1 MCKRCGF
8 SYHNPTLSKR
18 ELTRLYDCYRDE
30 FFRKESPDEYFDRIT
45 SLPHSESQNY
55 KKTLRLD
62 QLLEKY
68 CGSLKGDKKNC
79 IYDVCTGCGVFVKT
93 FLDHSR
99 YAWQAFGLEPTP
111 AYAALAKRR
120 LSIPIANSFYRPRI
134 FERKFDLIT
143 ANKVLEHSED
153 PIGFL
158 RGLREDLDI
167 GGMIYIEVPSVREV
181 VTLPHDHPQLGYD
194 HLMFF
199 SKETL
204 GYMAKKAGLLIH
216 ELNEVIH
223 ENGEVDL
230 LLVATRNED
239 DDGSDVDV
247 AFPLNVPQDFFR
259 NI

>member
-30 FFRKESPDEYFDRIT
+30 FFRKESPDEYFDWIT

-79 IYDVCTGCGVFVKT
+79 IYDVGTGGGVFVKT

-134 FERKFDLIT
+134 FEPKFDLIT

-181 VTLPHDHPQLGYD
+181 VTLPHDHPQL
-194 HLMFF
+194 
-199 SKETL
+199 
-204 GYMAKKAGLLIH
+204 
-216 ELNEVIH
+216 
-223 ENGEVDL
+223 
-230 LLVATRNED
+230 
-239 DDGSDVDV
+239 
-247 AFPLNVPQDFFR
+247 
-259 NI
+259 